1 MNKYFILAVLALFIS
16 KLNGQTEINQLSLN
30 EAIEIGVRQ
39 NPELLQSAENINA
52 AKGRFWK
59 GISLP
64 QPELELSLEY
74 APVNTSLSNYSERTF
89 AISQSF
95 EFPTN
100 YFLKGNKY
108 SKEEEIALEQY
119 LLKKYELV
127 KQIKSAYFKVLAD
140 QSIVKYSQ
148 ENLIISD
155 DFYKKAQIRYNV
167 GEGTNI
173 EELTA
178 KVQLSEAK
186 NKLEIARNN
195 LNTSLAEL
203 NYVLGYGNQNKTSS
217 LLLTDS
223 LKYTEHNLSLEIV
236 YQTAEETNPQ
246 IKEAEL
252 NNGIAGVEK
261 TLAWSSLLPNFN
273 FAYFKQSRDGD
284 SGFYGAS
291 FEVSVPLWFIMD
303 QRGAIQEASANE
315 SISEALLQQTKN
327 EIRLKLK
334 NAYTSYINNQQQI
347 KTYNDDILPQTEE
360 VYRTAIKS
368 YDAGELSYLEYMQVK
383 QLVISAREN
392 YITALFNYN
401 KSLFE
406 LEEII
411 GKNIY
416 ELENKNDQ

>member
-16 KLNGQTEINQLSLN
+16 KLNGQTEINQISLN

-39 NPELLQSAENINA
+39 NPVLIQATENISA
-52 AKGRFWK
+52 AKGRFWN

-100 YFLKGNKY
+100 YFLKGKKY
-108 SKEEEIALEQY
+108 SKEEEIAFEQY

-140 QSIVKYSQ
+140 QSIVKYSE

-167 GEGTNI
+167 GEGTSI

-186 NKLEIARNN
+186 NKLEIAKNN
-195 LNTSLAEL
+195 LNTSQAEL
-203 NYVLGYGNQNKTSS
+203 NYVLGYGNQNT
-217 LLLTDS
+217 LILTDS
-223 LKYTEHNLSLEIV
+223 LIYSEHNLSLETA
-236 YQTAEETNPQ
+236 YQTAEETNPE
-246 IKEAEL
+246 IKAAEL
-252 NNGIAGVEK
+252 KNGIAGVEK

-284 SGFYGAS
+284 NGFYGAS
-291 FEVSVPLWFIMD
+291 FGVSVPLWFIMD

-383 QLVISAREN
+383 QLVINAREN

-416 ELENKNDQ
+416 ELENKND

>member
-1 MNKYFILAVLALFIS
+1 MNKYFILAVLALFVS
-16 KLNGQTEINQLSLN
+16 KLYGQTEINRISLN

-39 NPELLQSAENINA
+39 NPELIQATENISA
-52 AKGRFWK
+52 AKGRFWN

-64 QPELELSLEY
+64 QPELELSLEF

-100 YFLKGNKY
+100 YFLKGKKY
-108 SKEEEIALEQY
+108 SKEEEIAFEQY

-140 QSIVKYSQ
+140 QSIVKYS
-148 ENLIISD
+148 EEYLIISD

-186 NKLEIARNN
+186 NKLEIAKNN

-203 NYVLGYGNQNKTSS
+203 NYVLGYGNQNT
-217 LLLTDS
+217 LTLTDS
-223 LKYTEHNLSLEIV
+223 LIYSEHNLSLETA
-236 YQTAEETNPQ
+236 YQTAEETNPE
-246 IKEAEL
+246 IKAAKL

-284 SGFYGAS
+284 NGFYGAS
-291 FEVSVPLWFIMD
+291 FGISVPLWFIMD

-334 NAYTSYINNQQQI
+334 NAHTSYINNQQQI

-383 QLVISAREN
+383 QLVINAREN

-416 ELENKNDQ
+416 ELENKND

>member
-16 KLNGQTEINQLSLN
+16 KLNGQTEINRISLN

-39 NPELLQSAENINA
+39 NPELIQATENISA
-52 AKGRFWK
+52 AKGRFWN

-100 YFLKGNKY
+100 YFLKGKKY
-108 SKEEEIALEQY
+108 SKEEEIAFEQY

-140 QSIVKYSQ
+140 QSIVKYSE

-186 NKLEIARNN
+186 NKLEIAKNN
-195 LNTSLAEL
+195 LNTSQAEL
-203 NYVLGYGNQNKTSS
+203 NYVLGYRNQNT
-217 LLLTDS
+217 LILTDS
-223 LKYTEHNLSLEIV
+223 LIYSEHNLSVETA
-236 YQTAEETNPQ
+236 YQTAEETNPE
-246 IKEAEL
+246 IKAAEL
-252 NNGIAGVEK
+252 KNGIAGVEK

-284 SGFYGAS
+284 NGFYGAS
-291 FEVSVPLWFIMD
+291 FGVSVPLWFIMD

-383 QLVISAREN
+383 QLVINAREN

-401 KSLFE
+401 KSLFD

-416 ELENKNDQ
+416 ELENKND

>member
-108 SKEEEIALEQY
+108 SKEEEIALEQF

-140 QSIVKYSQ
+140 QSIVKYSE

-167 GEGTNI
+167 GEGTHI

-186 NKLEIARNN
+186 NKLEIAKNN
-195 LNTSLAEL
+195 LNTSFAEL

-223 LKYTEHNLSLEIV
+223 LIYTEHNFSLETV

-246 IKEAEL
+246 IKEAKL

-273 FAYFKQSRDGD
+273 LAYFKQSRDGD

-291 FEVSVPLWFIMD
+291 FGVSVPLWFIMD

-401 KSLFE
+401 TSLFE

-416 ELENKNDQ
+416 ELENKND

>member
-16 KLNGQTEINQLSLN
+16 KLNGQTEINRISLN

-39 NPELLQSAENINA
+39 NPELIQATENISA
-52 AKGRFWK
+52 AKGRFWN

-100 YFLKGNKY
+100 YFLKGKKY
-108 SKEEEIALEQY
+108 SKEEEIAFEQY

-140 QSIVKYSQ
+140 QSIVKYS
-148 ENLIISD
+148 EEYLIISD

-186 NKLEIARNN
+186 NKLEIAKNN
-195 LNTSLAEL
+195 LNTSQAEL
-203 NYVLGYGNQNKTSS
+203 NYVLGYGNQNT
-217 LLLTDS
+217 LILTDS
-223 LKYTEHNLSLEIV
+223 LVYSEHNLSLETA
-236 YQTAEETNPQ
+236 YQTAEETNPE
-246 IKEAEL
+246 IKAAEL

-284 SGFYGAS
+284 NGFYGAS
-291 FEVSVPLWFIMD
+291 FGISVPLWFIMD

-383 QLVISAREN
+383 QLVINAREN

-401 KSLFE
+401 KSLFD

-416 ELENKNDQ
+416 ELENKND

>member
-1 MNKYFILAVLALFIS
+1 MNKYFILAALALFIS

-108 SKEEEIALEQY
+108 SKEEEIALEQF

-140 QSIVKYSQ
+140 QSIVKYSE

-186 NKLEIARNN
+186 NKLEIAKNN

-223 LKYTEHNLSLEIV
+223 LIYTEHNFSLETV

-246 IKEAEL
+246 IKEAKL

-273 FAYFKQSRDGD
+273 LAYFKQSRDGD

-291 FEVSVPLWFIMD
+291 FGVSVPLWFIMD

-334 NAYTSYINNQQQI
+334 NAYTNYVNNKQQI
-347 KTYNDDILPQTEE
+347 KTYTDDILPQTEE

-383 QLVISAREN
+383 QLVINAREN

>member
-16 KLNGQTEINQLSLN
+16 KLNGQTEINRLSLN
-30 EAIEIGVRQ
+30 EAIEIGIKQ
-39 NPELLQSAENINA
+39 NPELMQATENINA
-52 AKGRFWK
+52 AKGKFWN

-64 QPELELSLEY
+64 QPELELNLEY
-74 APVNTSLSNYSERTF
+74 TPVNTSLSNYSEKTF

-127 KQIKSAYFKVLAD
+127 KQIKSAYFRVLAD
-140 QSIVKYSQ
+140 QSIVKYSE
-148 ENLIISD
+148 ENLTISD

-167 GEGTNI
+167 GEGTHI

-186 NKLEIARNN
+186 NKLEIAKNN
-195 LNTSLAEL
+195 LNTSFAEL

-223 LKYTEHNLSLEIV
+223 LIYTEHNLSLETA

-246 IKEAEL
+246 IKAAEL

-284 SGFYGAS
+284 NGFYGAS
-291 FEVSVPLWFIMD
+291 FGVSVPLWFIMD

-334 NAYTSYINNQQQI
+334 NTYTSYINNQQQI

-401 KSLFE
+401 TSLFE

-416 ELENKNDQ
+416 ELENKND

>member
-30 EAIEIGVRQ
+30 EAIEIGIRQ
-39 NPELLQSAENINA
+39 NPELLQSAENISA

-89 AISQSF
+89 AISQSI

-108 SKEEEIALEQY
+108 SKEEEIAFEQY

-127 KQIKSAYFKVLAD
+127 KQIKSAYYKVLAD
-140 QSIVKYSQ
+140 QSIVKYSE

-167 GEGTNI
+167 GEGTNL

-186 NKLEIARNN
+186 NKLEIAKNN

-217 LLLTDS
+217 ILLTDS
-223 LKYTEHNLSLEIV
+223 LIYTEHNLSLETA

-246 IKEAEL
+246 IKKAEL

-261 TLAWSSLLPNFN
+261 TLAWSSLLPNIN

-284 SGFYGAS
+284 NGFYGAS
-291 FEVSVPLWFIMD
+291 FGVSVPLWFIMD

-315 SISEALLQQTKN
+315 SISEAFLRQTKN
-327 EIRLKLK
+327 EIKLKLK

-383 QLVISAREN
+383 QLVINAREN

-401 KSLFE
+401 NSLFV

>member
-16 KLNGQTEINQLSLN
+16 KLSGQTEINRLSLN
-30 EAIEIGVRQ
+30 EAIDIGIKQ
-39 NPELLQSAENINA
+39 NPELMQATENINA

-74 APVNTSLSNYSERTF
+74 TPVNTSLSNYSERTF

-108 SKEEEIALEQY
+108 SKEEEIAFEQY

-140 QSIVKYSQ
+140 QSIVKYSE

-186 NKLEIARNN
+186 NKLEIAKNN

-203 NYVLGYGNQNKTSS
+203 NYVLGYGNQNINIIHT
-217 LLLTDS
+217 
-223 LKYTEHNLSLEIV
+223 
-236 YQTAEETNPQ
+236 TN
-246 IKEAEL
+246 
-252 NNGIAGVEK
+252 
-261 TLAWSSLLPNFN
+261 
-273 FAYFKQSRDGD
+273 
-284 SGFYGAS
+284 GFS
-291 FEVSVPLWFIMD
+291 
-303 QRGAIQEASANE
+303 
-315 SISEALLQQTKN
+315 
-327 EIRLKLK
+327 
-334 NAYTSYINNQQQI
+334 
-347 KTYNDDILPQTEE
+347 DI
-360 VYRTAIKS
+360 Y
-368 YDAGELSYLEYMQVK
+368 
-383 QLVISAREN
+383 
-392 YITALFNYN
+392 
-401 KSLFE
+401 
-406 LEEII
+406 
-411 GKNIY
+411 
-416 ELENKNDQ
+416 

>member
-16 KLNGQTEINQLSLN
+16 KLNGQTEINRLSLN

-39 NPELLQSAENINA
+39 NPELIQATENINA

-64 QPELELSLEY
+64 QPELELSLEF

-108 SKEEEIALEQY
+108 SKEEEIAFEQF

-140 QSIVKYSQ
+140 QSIVKYSE

-186 NKLEIARNN
+186 NKLEIAKNN

-223 LKYTEHNLSLEIV
+223 LIYTEHNLSLETV

-291 FEVSVPLWFIMD
+291 FGISVPLWFIMD

-383 QLVISAREN
+383 QLVINAREN

-416 ELENKNDQ
+416 ELENKND

>member
-1 MNKYFILAVLALFIS
+1 MNKYFILAALALFIS

-39 NPELLQSAENINA
+39 NPEILQSAENINA

-108 SKEEEIALEQY
+108 SKEEEIAFEQY

-140 QSIVKYSQ
+140 QSIVKYSE

-186 NKLEIARNN
+186 NKLEITKNN

-217 LLLTDS
+217 LQLTDS
-223 LKYTEHNLSLEIV
+223 LIYTEHNLSLETA

-246 IKEAEL
+246 IKKAEL
-252 NNGIAGVEK
+252 NNKIAGVEK

-291 FEVSVPLWFIMD
+291 FGVSVPLWFIMD

-334 NAYTSYINNQQQI
+334 NAYTNYVNNKQQI
-347 KTYNDDILPQTEE
+347 KTYTDDILPQTEE

-383 QLVISAREN
+383 QLVINAREN
-392 YITALFNYN
+392 YITVLFNYN
-401 KSLFE
+401 TSLFE

-416 ELENKNDQ
+416 ELENKND

>member
-1 MNKYFILAVLALFIS
+1 MSKYIFLFVFTFTLIKS
-16 KLNGQTEINQLSLN
+16 HGQSELSILSLDK
-30 EAIEIGVRQ
+30 AIEIGIKQ
-39 NPELLQSAENINA
+39 NPELIQATENINA

-108 SKEEEIALEQY
+108 SKEEEIAFEQY

-140 QSIVKYSQ
+140 QSIVKYSE

-186 NKLEIARNN
+186 NKLEIAKNN

-203 NYVLGYGNQNKTSS
+203 NYVLGYRNQNKASS

-223 LKYTEHNLSLEIV
+223 LIYTEHNLSLETV

-246 IKEAEL
+246 IKVAEL

-273 FAYFKQSRDGD
+273 LAYFKQSRDGD
-284 SGFYGAS
+284 NGFYGAS
-291 FEVSVPLWFIMD
+291 FGVSVPLWFIMD

-315 SISEALLQQTKN
+315 SISEAVLQQTKN

-334 NAYTSYINNQQQI
+334 NAHTNYVNNKQQI
-347 KTYNDDILPQTEE
+347 KTYTDDIIPQTEE

-383 QLVISAREN
+383 QLVLNAREN

-401 KSLFE
+401 NSLFE

>member
-1 MNKYFILAVLALFIS
+1 MNKYLILAVLALFVS
-16 KLNGQTEINQLSLN
+16 KLNGQTEINRISLN

-39 NPELLQSAENINA
+39 NPELIQATENISA
-52 AKGRFWK
+52 AKGRFWN

-64 QPELELSLEY
+64 QPELDLSLEY

-100 YFLKGNKY
+100 YFLKGKKY
-108 SKEEEIALEQY
+108 SKEEEIAFEQY

-140 QSIVKYSQ
+140 QSIVKYSE

-186 NKLEIARNN
+186 NKLEIAKNN
-195 LNTSLAEL
+195 LNTSQAEL
-203 NYVLGYGNQNKTSS
+203 NYVLGYRNQNT
-217 LLLTDS
+217 LILTDS
-223 LKYTEHNLSLEIV
+223 LIYSEHNLSLETA
-236 YQTAEETNPQ
+236 YQTAEETNPE
-246 IKEAEL
+246 IKAAKL

-284 SGFYGAS
+284 NGFYGAS
-291 FEVSVPLWFIMD
+291 
-303 QRGAIQEASANE
+303 IQAD
-315 SISEALLQQTKN
+315 L
-327 EIRLKLK
+327 
-334 NAYTSYINNQQQI
+334 
-347 KTYNDDILPQTEE
+347 
-360 VYRTAIKS
+360 VYR
-368 YDAGELSYLEYMQVK
+368 DLLDG
-383 QLVISAREN
+383 
-392 YITALFNYN
+392 
-401 KSLFE
+401 
-406 LEEII
+406 
-411 GKNIY
+411 
-416 ELENKNDQ
+416 

>member
-16 KLNGQTEINQLSLN
+16 KLNGQTEINRLSLN
-30 EAIEIGVRQ
+30 EAIDIGIKQ

-108 SKEEEIALEQY
+108 SKEEEIAFEQY

-140 QSIVKYSQ
+140 QSIVKYSE

-186 NKLEIARNN
+186 NKLEITKNN

-217 LLLTDS
+217 LQLTDS
-223 LKYTEHNLSLEIV
+223 LIYTEHNLSLETA

-246 IKEAEL
+246 IKKAEL
-252 NNGIAGVEK
+252 NNKIAGVEK

-291 FEVSVPLWFIMD
+291 FGVSVPLWFIMD

-334 NAYTSYINNQQQI
+334 NAYTNYVNNKQQI
-347 KTYNDDILPQTEE
+347 KTYTDDILPQTEE

-383 QLVISAREN
+383 QLVINAREN
-392 YITALFNYN
+392 YITVLFNYN
-401 KSLFE
+401 TSLFE

-416 ELENKNDQ
+416 ELENKND

>member
-16 KLNGQTEINQLSLN
+16 KLNGQTEINQISLN

-39 NPELLQSAENINA
+39 NPVLIQATENISA
-52 AKGRFWK
+52 AKGRFWN

-100 YFLKGNKY
+100 YFLKGKKY
-108 SKEEEIALEQY
+108 SKEEEIAFEQY

-140 QSIVKYSQ
+140 QSIVKYSE

-186 NKLEIARNN
+186 NKLEIAKNN
-195 LNTSLAEL
+195 LNTSQAEL
-203 NYVLGYGNQNKTSS
+203 NYVLGYGNQNT
-217 LLLTDS
+217 LILTDS
-223 LKYTEHNLSLEIV
+223 LIYSEHNLSVETA
-236 YQTAEETNPQ
+236 YQTAEETNPE
-246 IKEAEL
+246 IKAAEL
-252 NNGIAGVEK
+252 KNGIAGVEK

-284 SGFYGAS
+284 NEFYGAS
-291 FEVSVPLWFIMD
+291 FGVSVPLWFIMD

-315 SISEALLQQTKN
+315 SISEAVLQQTKN

-383 QLVISAREN
+383 QLVINAREN

-401 KSLFE
+401 KSLFD

-416 ELENKNDQ
+416 ELENKND

>member
-16 KLNGQTEINQLSLN
+16 KLNGQTEINRISLN

-39 NPELLQSAENINA
+39 NPELIQATENISA
-52 AKGRFWK
+52 AKGRFWN

-64 QPELELSLEY
+64 QPELELSLEF

-100 YFLKGNKY
+100 YFLKGKKY
-108 SKEEEIALEQY
+108 SKEEEIAFEQY

-140 QSIVKYSQ
+140 QSIVKYS
-148 ENLIISD
+148 EEYLIISD

-186 NKLEIARNN
+186 NKLEIAKNN

-203 NYVLGYGNQNKTSS
+203 NYVLGYGNQNT
-217 LLLTDS
+217 LTLTDS
-223 LKYTEHNLSLEIV
+223 LIYSEHNLSLETA
-236 YQTAEETNPQ
+236 YQTAEETNPE
-246 IKEAEL
+246 IKAAKL

-284 SGFYGAS
+284 NGFYGAS
-291 FEVSVPLWFIMD
+291 FGISVPLWFIMD

-315 SISEALLQQTKN
+315 SISEAVLQQTKN

-383 QLVISAREN
+383 QLVINAREN

-416 ELENKNDQ
+416 ELENKND

>member
-16 KLNGQTEINQLSLN
+16 KLNGQTEINRLSLN
-30 EAIEIGVRQ
+30 EAIEIGIKQ
-39 NPELLQSAENINA
+39 NPELMQATENISA
-52 AKGRFWK
+52 ANGRFWK

-74 APVNTSLSNYSERTF
+74 VPVNTSLSNYSERTF

-140 QSIVKYSQ
+140 QSIVKYS
-148 ENLIISD
+148 EEYLIISD

-167 GEGTNI
+167 GEVTSI

-186 NKLEIARNN
+186 NKLEIAKNN

-203 NYVLGYGNQNKTSS
+203 NYVLGYGNQNINSFS
-217 LLLTDS
+217 LLTDS
-223 LKYTEHNLSLEIV
+223 LIYTEHNLSLETA

-261 TLAWSSLLPNFN
+261 TLAWSSLLPIFN

-284 SGFYGAS
+284 NGFYGAS
-291 FEVSVPLWFIMD
+291 FGVSVPLWFIMD
-303 QRGAIQEASANE
+303 QRGAIQEASANV
-315 SISEALLQQTKN
+315 SISEAQLQQTKN

-347 KTYNDDILPQTEE
+347 KTYNDDILPQTKE

-383 QLVISAREN
+383 QLVINAREN

-416 ELENKNDQ
+416 ELENKND

>member
-1 MNKYFILAVLALFIS
+1 MNKYFILAVLALFVS
-16 KLNGQTEINQLSLN
+16 KLYGQTEINRISLN

-39 NPELLQSAENINA
+39 NPELIQATENISA
-52 AKGRFWK
+52 AKGRFWN

-64 QPELELSLEY
+64 QPELELSLEFT
-74 APVNTSLSNYSERTF
+74 PVNTSLSNYSERTF

-100 YFLKGNKY
+100 YFLKGKKY
-108 SKEEEIALEQY
+108 SKEEEIAFEQY

-140 QSIVKYSQ
+140 QSIVKYS
-148 ENLIISD
+148 EEYLIISD

-186 NKLEIARNN
+186 NKLEIAKNN

-203 NYVLGYGNQNKTSS
+203 NYVLGYGNQNT
-217 LLLTDS
+217 LTLTDS
-223 LKYTEHNLSLEIV
+223 LIYSEHNLSLETA
-236 YQTAEETNPQ
+236 YQTAEETNPE
-246 IKEAEL
+246 IKAAKL

-291 FEVSVPLWFIMD
+291 FGISVPLWFIMD

-334 NAYTSYINNQQQI
+334 NAHTSYINNQQQI

-383 QLVISAREN
+383 QLVINAREN

-401 KSLFE
+401 KSLFD

-416 ELENKNDQ
+416 ELENKND

>member
-1 MNKYFILAVLALFIS
+1 MNKYFILAVLALFVS
-16 KLNGQTEINQLSLN
+16 KLYGQTEINRISLN

-39 NPELLQSAENINA
+39 NPELIQATENISA
-52 AKGRFWK
+52 AKGRFWN

-64 QPELELSLEY
+64 QPELELSLEFT
-74 APVNTSLSNYSERTF
+74 PVNTSLSNYSERTF

-100 YFLKGNKY
+100 YFLKGKKY
-108 SKEEEIALEQY
+108 SKEEEIAFEQY

-140 QSIVKYSQ
+140 QSIVKYS
-148 ENLIISD
+148 EEYLIISD

-186 NKLEIARNN
+186 NKLEIAKNN

-203 NYVLGYGNQNKTSS
+203 NYVLGYGNQNT
-217 LLLTDS
+217 LTLTDS
-223 LKYTEHNLSLEIV
+223 LIYSEHNLSLETA
-236 YQTAEETNPQ
+236 YQTAEETNPE
-246 IKEAEL
+246 IKAAKL

-291 FEVSVPLWFIMD
+291 FGISVPLWFIMD

-334 NAYTSYINNQQQI
+334 NAHTSYINNQQQI

-383 QLVISAREN
+383 QLVINAREN

-411 GKNIY
+411 GKKIY
-416 ELENKNDQ
+416 ELENKND

>member
-16 KLNGQTEINQLSLN
+16 KLNGQTEINRISLN

-39 NPELLQSAENINA
+39 NPELIQATENISA
-52 AKGRFWK
+52 AKGRFWN

-100 YFLKGNKY
+100 YFLKGKKY
-108 SKEEEIALEQY
+108 SKEEEIAFEQY

-140 QSIVKYSQ
+140 QSIVKYS
-148 ENLIISD
+148 EEYLIISD

-186 NKLEIARNN
+186 NKLEIAKNN

-203 NYVLGYGNQNKTSS
+203 NYVLGYGNQNT
-217 LLLTDS
+217 LTLTDS
-223 LKYTEHNLSLEIV
+223 LIYSEHNLSLETA
-236 YQTAEETNPQ
+236 YQTAEETNPE
-246 IKEAEL
+246 IKAAKL

-284 SGFYGAS
+284 NGFYGAS
-291 FEVSVPLWFIMD
+291 FGVSVPLWFIMD

-334 NAYTSYINNQQQI
+334 NAHTSYINNQQQI

-383 QLVISAREN
+383 QLVINAREN

-416 ELENKNDQ
+416 ELENKND

>member
-1 MNKYFILAVLALFIS
+1 MNKYFILAALALFIS

-108 SKEEEIALEQY
+108 SKEEEIALEQF

-140 QSIVKYSQ
+140 QSIVKYSE

-186 NKLEIARNN
+186 NKLEIAKNN

-223 LKYTEHNLSLEIV
+223 LIYTEHNFSLETV

-246 IKEAEL
+246 IKEAKL

-273 FAYFKQSRDGD
+273 LAYFKQSRDGD

-291 FEVSVPLWFIMD
+291 FGVSVPLWFIMD

-334 NAYTSYINNQQQI
+334 NAYTNYVNNKQQI
-347 KTYNDDILPQTEE
+347 KTYTDDILPQTEE

-383 QLVISAREN
+383 QLVINAREN

-416 ELENKNDQ
+416 ELENKND

>member
-1 MNKYFILAVLALFIS
+1 MNKYFILALLALFIS
-16 KLNGQTEINQLSLN
+16 KLNGQTEINNLSVN
-30 EAIEIGVRQ
+30 EAIEIGIRQ
-39 NPELLQSAENINA
+39 NPELIQANENISA
-52 AKGRFWK
+52 AKGRFWN

-64 QPELELSLEY
+64 QPELELSLEFV
-74 APVNTSLSNYSERTF
+74 PVNASLNNYGERTF

-108 SKEEEIALEQY
+108 SKEEEIAFELY
-119 LLKKYELV
+119 LLKKNELV
-127 KQIKSAYFKVLAD
+127 RKIKIAYFKVLAD
-140 QSIVKYSQ
+140 QSIVKYSK

-167 GEGTNI
+167 GEGTTI

-186 NKLEIARNN
+186 NKLEIAKNN
-195 LNTSLAEL
+195 LNTSFAEF
-203 NYVLGYGNQNKTSS
+203 NYVLGYGNRDKQVF
-217 LLLTDS
+217 LQLTDS
-223 LKYTEHNLSLEIV
+223 LIYTEHNFSLETI

-246 IKEAEL
+246 IKTSEL
-252 NNGIAGVEK
+252 NAGIAGVEK

-284 SGFYGAS
+284 NGFYGAS
-291 FEVSVPLWFIMD
+291 FGISVPLWFIMD
-303 QRGAIQEASANE
+303 QRGAIQEADANE

-334 NAYTSYINNQQQI
+334 NAHTSYINNLQQI

-360 VYRTAIKS
+360 VFRTAIKS
-368 YDAGELSYLEYMQVK
+368 YDAGELSYVEYMQVK

-411 GKNIY
+411 GKNIN
-416 ELENKNDQ
+416 ELENKND

>member
-16 KLNGQTEINQLSLN
+16 KLSGQTEINRLSLN
-30 EAIEIGVRQ
+30 EAIDIGIKQ
-39 NPELLQSAENINA
+39 NPELLQATENINA

-74 APVNTSLSNYSERTF
+74 TPVNTSLSNYSERTF

-108 SKEEEIALEQY
+108 SKEEDIALEQF

-140 QSIVKYSQ
+140 QSIVKYSE
-148 ENLIISD
+148 ENLIISV
-155 DFYKKAQIRYNV
+155 DFYKKAKIRYNV

-186 NKLEIARNN
+186 NKLEIAKNN

-223 LKYTEHNLSLEIV
+223 LIFTEHNLSLETV

-252 NNGIAGVEK
+252 NNGIASVEK

-291 FEVSVPLWFIMD
+291 FGVSVPLWFIMD

-315 SISEALLQQTKN
+315 SISEAVLQQTKN
-327 EIRLKLK
+327 EIKLKLK
-334 NAYTSYINNQQQI
+334 NAYTSYINNKQQI
-347 KTYNDDILPQTEE
+347 KTYYDDILPQTEE

-392 YITALFNYN
+392 YVTALFNYN
-401 KSLFE
+401 VSLFE

>member
-30 EAIEIGVRQ
+30 EAIEIGIKQ

-52 AKGRFWK
+52 AEGRFWK

-74 APVNTSLSNYSERTF
+74 APVNTSLSNYSEKTF

-108 SKEEEIALEQY
+108 SKEEEIAMEQF

-140 QSIVKYSQ
+140 QSIVKYSE

-155 DFYKKAQIRYNV
+155 DFYKKAQIRFNV

-186 NKLEIARNN
+186 NKLEIAKNN

-217 LLLTDS
+217 LQLTDS
-223 LKYTEHNLSLEIV
+223 LIYTEHNLSLETV

-273 FAYFKQSRDGD
+273 LAYFKQARDGD
-284 SGFYGAS
+284 NGFYGAS
-291 FEVSVPLWFIMD
+291 FGVSVPLWFIMD

-334 NAYTSYINNQQQI
+334 NAYTNYVNNKQQI
-347 KTYNDDILPQTEE
+347 KTYTDDILPQTEE

-383 QLVISAREN
+383 QLVINAREN

-401 KSLFE
+401 NSLFE

-416 ELENKNDQ
+416 ELENKND